1 MNLNESNIKTAKI
14 AKIRTRKNFVPHG
27 SQLVYLRLVEIS
39 NPVKFNLNYLFQ
51 VFARPH

>member
-1 MNLNESNIKTAKI
+1 MLCYVMQKSQKLEPAKI
-14 AKIRTRKNFVPHG
+14 SCRTVA
-27 SQLVYLRLVEIS
+27 QLVYLRLVEIS